1 MMNYAL
7 DARNMY
13 PSAAYMVVADDAE
26 REWGTQNWEEKSAQY
41 ESQGYVPISMK
52 HDFVQIY
59 PESIT
64 KSDTQYVEP
73 QESAGGS
80 DQQQGG
86 SGDER
91 LNDAA

>member
-7 DARNMY
+7 DARNPY
-13 PSAAYMVVADDAE
+13 PSAAFMVVADDAE

-41 ESQGYVPISMK
+41 EKQGYVPISMK
-52 HDFVQIY
+52 NDFDQIY

-73 QESAGGS
+73 QESAGGA
-80 DQQQGG
+80 DQQGG
-86 SGDER
+86 SGNEKLR
-91 LNDAA
+91 DAA